1 VQCCASQEQVKLY
14 GLRAPGARAAVAT
27 NVAGALR
34 LDRWPVSQFD
44 EAMEELRRALAE
56 AKAARL
62 QGERTMRTRSA
73 SASPPQA
80 QAPARRRSPSRSP
93 SRSPPASEL
102 LAAQRTRLADADA
115 SALVSRAEQA
125 IEARRRRSA
134 RERSPSSSPERP
146 LSPIAAASPAGS
158 ASARR
163 RRSSARRGSPRGGPD
178 SSWTQLNTMNDALEW
193 RLREDRSPSPPP
205 AAAGSPTASLSPDS
219 LDGSPRRRS
228 FEPVSADERI
238 LQRLEQPE
246 LAAPAEEEWHWRGEY
261 TFHPLTAGHQGKQSV
276 LTRAKRYLREHA
288 GLGASARI
296 SDDVVEVLLAKE
308 VADGYITPAQAR
320 PNPDSPPRF
329 CPAAA
334 ASRVLHKRSKRDELD
349 FVSMSRR
356 GRWGVWRAMRRSWR
370 HSTLSRPPPSPA
382 ATSQPPRSPSTSR
395 PRSRRRRQRVGRG
408 CTRQRRVCCWRY
420 GPTVLACV

>member
-1 VQCCASQEQVKLY
+1 V
-14 GLRAPGARAAVAT
+14 
-27 NVAGALR
+27 LR

-80 QAPARRRSPSRSP
+80 QAPARRPSPSRSP
-93 SRSPPASEL
+93 SRSPPAGER

-320 PNPDSPPRF
+320 PQIPPIPRPDSALPQQL
-329 CPAAA
+329 PAIEKRSNKLFRICVDVQARKVGRMEGDAQIMAAFNAVQA
-334 ASRVLHKRSKRDELD
+334 ASFARRNQPATPQPKPKPPKEPSPPPAGGAGLHSPETRVLLEVCRLSL
-349 FVSMSRR
+349 
-356 GRWGVWRAMRRSWR
+356 GVWV
-370 HSTLSRPPPSPA
+370 TFF
-382 ATSQPPRSPSTSR
+382 QEC
-395 PRSRRRRQRVGRG
+395 Q
-408 CTRQRRVCCWRY
+408 Q
-420 GPTVLACV
+420 